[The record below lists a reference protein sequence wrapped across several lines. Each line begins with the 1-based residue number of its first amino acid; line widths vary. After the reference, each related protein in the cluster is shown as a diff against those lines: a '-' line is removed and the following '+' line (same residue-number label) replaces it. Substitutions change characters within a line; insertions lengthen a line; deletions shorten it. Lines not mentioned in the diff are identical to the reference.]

1 MTLKEQDKV
10 QKYGAGNALILQELP
25 VRTESPDIR
34 YKRHGKRRTG
44 EAMSFR
50 ERMDEGITSLSMQA
64 LPLSAHIHPPQGAQ
78 PRLKSDTMPWP
89 PFSDESQNPPGR

>member
-44 EAMSFR
+44 EAMNFR
-50 ERMDEGITSLSMQA
+50 ERMDEVITSLMQGRPHYQT
-64 LPLSAHIHPPQGAQ
+64 LGCAHTPAARGTTAAYVVTPIGVFRMEPSPV
-78 PRLKSDTMPWP
+78 S
-89 PFSDESQNPPGR
+89 